1 MASGLGTAPDAGRGV
16 ASVAPWLGVLFV
28 MLFALNTIGGWV
40 RLSGSGVAI
49 PQWPI
54 INGSLLP
61 PLSAAGW
68 ETVKAGYDADQER
81 LAERVRRGELAPGN
95 LGRQAA
101 DLAEFKGMFL
111 TEWSHRLLAA
121 LVGVLGAGCVTVAL
135 RRGDLRRRIGGPMA
149 VAGVFIVAQA
159 ALGGFLVQSGTN
171 THWLFLHQA
180 NAGIVLACVLVAILR
195 LLDGGRPPAARAR
208 PSPLSLLVHTALALA
223 WLQLVC
229 GALVAGSRANE
240 PTVISQAWKM
250 SPAFLWEG
258 FRPLSWN
265 LLDNAALHQWIHHWM
280 ATLLVVA
287 LVALAVVAWRGPAVP
302 ERLRLA
308 LRISATFVAVQV
320 VLGIGNVYSGFTP
333 MVSLAHQFMGMCLL
347 MSLVLATFD
356 VRRGAG
362 APATGGG
369 PQPVAAPARGRS

>member
-1 MASGLGTAPDAGRGV
+1 MASGLGPATDAGR
-16 ASVAPWLGVLFV
+16 AALSVAPWLGVLFV

-40 RLSGSGVAI
+40 RLSGAGVAI

-61 PLSAAGW
+61 PLTAAGW
-68 ETVKAGYDADQER
+68 DAVKAGYDADQER
-81 LAERVRRGELAPGN
+81 LAQRVRRGELAPGN
-95 LGRQAA
+95 LGRQAG

-135 RRGDLRRRIGGPMA
+135 RRADLRRRIGGPMA
-149 VAGVFIVAQA
+149 VAGIFIIAQA
-159 ALGGFLVQSGTN
+159 ALGGLLVQSGTN

-195 LLDGGRPPAARAR
+195 LLDGERAARPR
-208 PSPLSLLVHTALALA
+208 PTALAVLVHAALALA

-258 FRPLSWN
+258 FKPLSWN

-280 ATLLVVA
+280 ATLLVVT
-287 LVALAVVAWRGPAVP
+287 LVALYVVAWRGAEVP

-333 MVSLAHQFMGMCLL
+333 LVSLAHQFMGMCLL
-347 MSLVLATFD
+347 MSLVLAAFD

-362 APATGGG
+362 ARLVIVA
-369 PQPVAAPARGRS
+369 PQPVVAAGSAGGRP